1 MTDAQ
6 VCRRCGT
13 ENQPGVSFCAS
24 CGQRLVAAD
33 EATMARPGAVAESS
47 PCPRCGASNRSGSA
61 FCSECGFNIRPAV
74 TTAGGPPAPPPSHD
88 VGAPVGAAS
97 AQRPGRAW
105 LGPLVLAIAAAG
117 MATAWLLPFAVG
129 DGSLAD
135 QALGPSGYGAAF
147 WTGYPNDAGILETAY
162 YGVAAPLPLLVGL
175 LLVLAAVGIFRASP
189 GRLQRVGL
197 VIAIAWC
204 LAFAILFVV
213 VEIGS
218 GLGDDLINLL
228 RGLSPAGLIGF
239 LSGVI
244 GAIGGTTRLAGG

>member
-1 MTDAQ
+1 

-13 ENQPGVSFCAS
+13 ENQLGVSFCAS

-33 EATMARPGAVAESS
+33 EATMTRPGNNAESS

-61 FCSECGFNIRPAV
+61 FCSECGFNIRLAV
-74 TTAGGPPAPPPSHD
+74 TSAGSLPDPSPSPQEEDAHSGAPPAP
-88 VGAPVGAAS
+88 S
-97 AQRPGRAW
+97 AGRAW
-105 LGPLVLAIAAAG
+105 LGPLVLAISAAG
-117 MATAWLLPFAVG
+117 MATAWLLPFATG

-135 QALGPSGYGAAF
+135 QALSATGYGIAF
-147 WTGYPNDAGILETAY
+147 WTGYPTDAGILQTAY
-162 YGVAAPLPLLVGL
+162 YGVAAPLPILVGL

-204 LAFAILFVV
+204 LAFAVLFVV

>member
-1 MTDAQ
+1 MTEVQ

-13 ENQPGVSFCAS
+13 ENQLGVSFCAS

-33 EATMARPGAVAESS
+33 EATMTRPGAPAESS

-74 TTAGGPPAPPPSHD
+74 ASAGGPPAAAPSREGEDTHGGPPA
-88 VGAPVGAAS
+88 APA
-97 AQRPGRAW
+97 GRAW
-105 LGPLVLAIAAAG
+105 LGPMVLAIAAAG
-117 MATAWLLPFAVG
+117 MATAWLLPFAMD

-135 QALGPSGYGAAF
+135 QALGVGGYGVAF
-147 WTGYPNDAGILETAY
+147 WTGYPNDAGILQTAY
-162 YGVAAPLPLLVGL
+162 YGVAAPLPILVGL
-175 LLVLAAVGIFRASP
+175 LLVLAVAGILRASP
-189 GRLQRVGL
+189 GRIQRLGI

-204 LAFAILFVV
+204 LAFSVLFVV

-218 GLGDDLINLL
+218 GLGEDLINLL

-239 LSGVI
+239 LAGII
-244 GAIGGTTRLAGG
+244 GTIGGTTRLAGG